1 MGILDWF
8 INRPAQFDP
17 DRPSGDMTLRA
28 IEKAVTLTNPRLKLL
43 RSYQQRLTP
52 AVEVSIRYLRESI
65 LALPAAQPISAS
77 KWSLDPALRA
87 FFVGAA
93 DIPAAMGRSKN
104 LRTLF
109 AKFPALDEAY
119 LILGMSFNEQHVF
132 GMALQGGLVQRDV
145 AQTVVGFSDHQARI
159 CGQEEV
165 EVRRLLGTQIFEYLV
180 TQALAQIGEERSE
193 RRDLV
198 ESRALIRLRL
208 RLLQE
213 QGPGLGSVFGTAPS
227 GQAEQQK
234 LESALLENERQIED
248 LGSAQAM
255 LEDDLECLIQVLS
268 NPERYVRIESR
279 QMHLDTLNV
288 VVDEKS
294 PDASSSVVFSLA
306 HLTGVPR
313 NQRAFVLAR
322 FSRAE
327 LPEEKIDFDS
337 AARLL

>member
-17 DRPSGDMTLRA
+17 DRPSDDITLRA

-43 RSYQQRLTP
+43 RSYQKRLTP
-52 AVEVSIRYLRESI
+52 AVEVSIRYLRENI
-65 LALPAAQPISAS
+65 VALPAALPISAS

-93 DIPAAMGRSKN
+93 DIPTALGRSKN

-109 AKFPALDEAY
+109 AKYPALDEAY
-119 LILGMSFNEQHVF
+119 FILGMSFNEQRVF
-132 GMALQGGLVQRDV
+132 GMALQGDLVQRDV

-165 EVRRLLGTQIFEYLV
+165 EVRRLLGTQVFEYLV
-180 TQALAQIGEERSE
+180 AQALAQIGEERSE

-198 ESRALIRLRL
+198 ESCALIRSRL
-208 RLLQE
+208 RLLQQ

-227 GQAEQQK
+227 GSEEQQK
-234 LESALLENERQIED
+234 LESALLENERQMEG
-248 LGSAQAM
+248 LGSAQTA
-255 LEDDLECLIQVLS
+255 LEDDLECLCQVLA
-268 NPERYVRIESR
+268 NPERYVRIESQQIR
-279 QMHLDTLNV
+279 LNALNV

-294 PDASSSVVFSLA
+294 ADVSSRVCFSLA
-306 HLTGVPR
+306 HLTGVPQ

-327 LPEEKIDFDS
+327 LPEAKIDFDS